1 MPKSAR
7 TQVINIPKL
16 LEPPDLPTL
25 LKTSKPVI
33 ETEDFKLFADPGT
46 IALIIEATA
55 AIAGFYKAVS
65 GAKTADAL
73 KNIEKQLQKIS
84 EQLAAIDQKLN
95 RILYEIA
102 KLGVKIDE
110 GFVNAARVLLLA
122 RMQTI
127 ADNYTAWVK
136 DGRQGRSLA
145 RSELLE
151 LQSLKNA
158 LIIYSLAHYHLIAHA
173 LGFEADLMVLARVD
187 KS

>member
-1 MPKSAR
+1 MPKFAR

-110 GFVNAARVLLLA
+110 GFAVSASAATPRSSPRRA
-122 RMQTI
+122 AT
-127 ADNYTAWVK
+127 TAPSAS
-136 DGRQGRSLA
+136 RTCRRRRSSPS
-145 RSELLE
+145 RC
-151 LQSLKNA
+151 
-158 LIIYSLAHYHLIAHA
+158 
-173 LGFEADLMVLARVD
+173 G
-187 KS
+187 